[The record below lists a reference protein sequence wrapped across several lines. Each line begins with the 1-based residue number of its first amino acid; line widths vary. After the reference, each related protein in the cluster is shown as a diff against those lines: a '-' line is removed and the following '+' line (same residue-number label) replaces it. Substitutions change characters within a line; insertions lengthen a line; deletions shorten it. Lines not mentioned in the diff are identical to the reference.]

1 MSKGKVAI
9 VGIGEVPTGIYPDRS
24 EWEMI
29 YEVVMEAIGDAGLD
43 RNDIEGVITVNPM
56 AQPRLTS
63 EIAFGKVPEELGL
76 KGCKDV
82 CIANAGGAGTTNCLR
97 LAEQWIHGGIAKN
110 VLILHCTKHTSIPL
124 QDQINFFATAGMD
137 LQWEYPFGTTY
148 NGMMGL
154 LTERYM
160 YETGTTAEEMAS
172 VIVAHRKWAAL
183 DPHSMFY
190 GKEPLTIEKVLSSRM
205 VTTPLHARECN
216 VLADGAAAMVITS
229 GDSAREITKT
239 PVYKLGDGL
248 TFNGATTTLR
258 KDPFL
263 REGFREAAKQAIAE
277 AGITK
282 EDIGVFEFYGAYPV
296 WFCVLFEALGIT
308 EPGETGRFIMEGHTS
323 PGGKCPSATIG
334 DAIGR
339 GHTGSGVS
347 MAYYVE
353 VARQLMGKAGERQ
366 IPDCNYALFNTSG
379 GSGMN
384 SIVSI
389 FGRELP

>member
-1 MSKGKVAI
+1 MSKGKLAI

-24 EWEMI
+24 EWQMI
-29 YEVVMEAIGDAGLD
+29 YAVVMEAIKDSGLD

-56 AQPRLTS
+56 AQHRLAS

-82 CIANAGGAGTTNCLR
+82 CIANAGGAGVTNCLR
-97 LAEQWIHGGIAKN
+97 LAEQWIDAGIARN
-110 VLILHCTKHTSIPL
+110 ILILSCTKHTTIPI

-137 LQWEYPFGTTY
+137 LQWEYPFGMTY
-148 NGMMGL
+148 NGYVGL

-160 YETGTTAEEMAS
+160 SETGTTAEEMAS

-183 DPHSMFY
+183 DPYSMFY

-205 VTTPLHARECN
+205 VSTPLRARECN
-216 VLADGAAAMVITS
+216 VLADGAAAMVVTS
-229 GDSAREITKT
+229 ADSAREITNT
-239 PVYKLGDGL
+239 PVYKVGDGL
-248 TFNGATTTLR
+248 AFNGASMSLR
-258 KDPFL
+258 SDFLL
-263 REGFREAAKQAIAE
+263 REGFREAGNQALAE
-277 AGITK
+277 AGITR
-282 EDIGVFEFYGAYPV
+282 EDIDIFEFYGAYPV

-308 EPGETGRFIMEGHTS
+308 QPGETGKFIMEGHTS

-353 VARQLMGKAGERQ
+353 TARQLMGKAGERQ
-366 IPDCNYALFNTSG
+366 VQDCNYVLFNTSG

-384 SIVSI
+384 SIVTI
-389 FGRELP
+389 FGRELS